1 MPMNYLDIVV
11 VISLFYGIVKGF
23 SNGIIIEISNI
34 ISLFLA
40 IYIGVNFSQLIYPYL
55 KTEILSDYSKIVPLI
70 AFLIVFI
77 ITIIIVKSIGELIN
91 KITKQ
96 LALGFISRLLGAVF
110 GMLKILVVCIFL
122 LMLVIDYSIIDNKTK
137 ETSVFLNPLEK
148 TAKIIL
154 PEIQKKTRLII
165 EATKDSREKAKRT
178 IEKKINPE

>member
-55 KTEILSDYSKIVPLI
+55 KTDILSDYSQIVPLI

-77 ITIIIVKSIGELIN
+77 ITIIIVKSIGELLN

-96 LALGFISRLLGAVF
+96 LALGFISRLLGAVLAC
-110 GMLKILVVCIFL
+110 LKYL
-122 LMLVIDYSIIDNKTK
+122 LCAFFYLCW
-137 ETSVFLNPLEK
+137 L
-148 TAKIIL
+148 
-154 PEIQKKTRLII
+154 
-165 EATKDSREKAKRT
+165 
-178 IEKKINPE
+178 